1 MCYTICVKQSKKSQV
16 PKVII
21 TYWKNDE
28 YEEEGENITISLYG
42 LLVDYVMGDLNL
54 DVMCI

>member
-42 LLVDYVMGDLNL
+42 LLVDHILWET
-54 DVMCI
+54 

>member
-1 MCYTICVKQSKKSQV
+1 MCYIICVKQSKKSQV

-28 YEEEGENITISLYG
+28 CEEGENITISISE
-42 LLVDYVMGDLNL
+42 LLADYVMGDLNL